1 MLCEITDEIHQPAF
15 FENPGRII
23 VIGDIHG
30 DIDRLLHIFISLN
43 IFSHT
48 LEWIAQPP
56 NTIVIQL
63 GDQIDSMDRTG
74 TNPYWDNTSSACPG
88 GILDLN
94 ILMLMD
100 KLDAIAFEAGH
111 GGRVLSLIGN
121 HELLNL
127 MHEFHYVS
135 PCSLNII
142 NAETRKQ
149 LFAYGNGQFTQLLAK
164 RNIVVK
170 IGNFLFCHGG
180 ILPEHLE
187 LLQNIYGT
195 IDLNKFNNIFR
206 KFVYTIGLE
215 PNEAHILQNAIIGDN
230 GILWTRVYMHLLT
243 RAQQDTNTNT
253 NINIILEN
261 ILNNILTQTNT
272 LSMFIGHNTV
282 DRITTVS
289 NNKLFFMDA
298 SLSRAYNSC
307 NNQVIEIVTDVT
319 TGISNVNL
327 IEIPC
332 N

>member
-1 MLCEITDEIHQPAF
+1 MI
-15 FENPGRII
+15 
-23 VIGDIHG
+23 
-30 DIDRLLHIFISLN
+30 HIFYFN
-43 IFSHT
+43 
-48 LEWIAQPP
+48 
-56 NTIVIQL
+56 
-63 GDQIDSMDRTG
+63 
-74 TNPYWDNTSSACPG
+74 
-88 GILDLN
+88 
-94 ILMLMD
+94 
-100 KLDAIAFEAGH
+100 
-111 GGRVLSLIGN
+111 
-121 HELLNL
+121 
-127 MHEFHYVS
+127 
-135 PCSLNII
+135 
-142 NAETRKQ
+142 
-149 LFAYGNGQFTQLLAK
+149 
-164 RNIVVK
+164 
-170 IGNFLFCHGG
+170 
-180 ILPEHLE
+180 
-187 LLQNIYGT
+187 T

-253 NINIILEN
+253 NTNINIILEN

-282 DRITTVS
+282 DNITTVS

>member
-1 MLCEITDEIHQPAF
+1 
-15 FENPGRII
+15 
-23 VIGDIHG
+23 
-30 DIDRLLHIFISLN
+30 
-43 IFSHT
+43 
-48 LEWIAQPP
+48 
-56 NTIVIQL
+56 
-63 GDQIDSMDRTG
+63 
-74 TNPYWDNTSSACPG
+74 
-88 GILDLN
+88 
-94 ILMLMD
+94 
-100 KLDAIAFEAGH
+100 
-111 GGRVLSLIGN
+111 
-121 HELLNL
+121 

-253 NINIILEN
+253 NTNINIILEN

-282 DRITTVS
+282 DNITTVS

>member
-1 MLCEITDEIHQPAF
+1 MLCEDIIDETHQPAF

-30 DIDRLLHIFISLN
+30 DIDRLIHILVSLN

-74 TNPYWDNTSSACPG
+74 TNPHWDNTSSACPG

-94 ILMLMD
+94 ILLLMD
-100 KLDAIAFEAGH
+100 KLDTIAVAAGH
-111 GGRVLSLIGN
+111 GGRILSLIGN

-135 PCSLNII
+135 PCSLNIVD
-142 NAETRKQ
+142 AETRKQ
-149 LFAYGNGQFTQLLAK
+149 LFAYGNGQLTRLLAK

-195 IDLNKFNNIFR
+195 IDLNTINTIFR

-215 PNEAHILQNAIIGDN
+215 PHEAHILQNAIIGDN
-230 GILWTRVYMHLLT
+230 GILWTRMYMNLLT
-243 RAQQDTNTNT
+243 SAQQDTN
-253 NINIILEN
+253 IHIILEN
-261 ILNNILTQTNT
+261 ILNHILTQTNT

-282 DRITTVS
+282 DHITSVS

-307 NNQVIEIVTDVT
+307 TNQVIEIVTDFT
-319 TGISNVNL
+319 TGINNVNL

-332 N
+332 K